1 MIIPLDQFETI
12 IDEKIL
18 KRGADYYEDG
28 AVIDFEEISTGEY
41 EAIVMGTEEYR
52 VQFKV
57 SDNTIVEHLCDCPY
71 DFGPVCKHLVAAI
84 FYLEQDRLIINHQT
98 SATQKTQKKTISVS
112 KQVKNILNQVSH
124 NELIIFIEKQ
134 SKTDKK
140 FRNYFL
146 SAFSYLHQGQ
156 SKDFYQ
162 NQIHNALQAAKGRD
176 GYISWSE
183 TKYIHSTI
191 TPFLENAEESL
202 DKGGF
207 ENAFYISVALLEE
220 MTEAFEYADD
230 SGGDIG
236 YFINASIELL
246 FDIVAGDI
254 PKSLNDEIVD
264 YCLSQFEKGTFSD
277 WDWHLTLLHI
287 ASKLVKNEKEA
298 DVIIQCLDSVQDTYE
313 IERAQTFQLELIRK
327 FKGIDEAEKFIEK
340 HIANP
345 SIRKEEIVRSFENK
359 NYKRVKKLS
368 EYGIFQDQ
376 NDKQGLLGQWY
387 DWLLKT
393 AIAEQNTPEIIEF
406 ARYRFL
412 NGFGSSQNYYQILKN
427 TVPEKE
433 WHRFLEDIIKEI
445 TPDTHWRYSHLIRKI
460 YIEEKW
466 WDRLFLMLKENT
478 SLQNI
483 EENEFYLS
491 KDYASELVQL
501 YRERLEKYVENY
513 VGRKHYKTA
522 CRYLRRMKKLGGK
535 EQVDSLIRVFKETY
549 PQRRALMDELS
560 KV

>member
-1 MIIPLDQFETI
+1 MIIPLDQFEI
-12 IDEKIL
+12 LIDSKIL

-28 AVIDFEEISTGEY
+28 AVIEFEEISTGEY
-41 EAIVMGTEEYR
+41 EAIVLGTEEYR
-52 VQFKV
+52 VQFRV
-57 SDNTIVEHLCDCPY
+57 SENTIVEHHCDCPY
-71 DFGPVCKHLVAAI
+71 DLGPVCKHLVAAI

-98 SATQKTQKKTISVS
+98 SSAQKTEKKTVSVS
-112 KQVKNILNQVSH
+112 KQVKNVLKQISH
-124 NELIIFIEKQ
+124 SELISFIEKQ

-156 SKDFYQ
+156 SKDFYKK
-162 NQIHNALQAAKGRD
+162 QIHNALQAAKGRD

-202 DKGGF
+202 NKGGF
-207 ENAFYISVALLEE
+207 ENAFYISTALLEE

-230 SGGDIG
+230 SGGDIS
-236 YFINASIELL
+236 YFIDASIELL
-246 FDIVAGDI
+246 FNIATEDI
-254 PKSLNDEIVD
+254 PKPLNDEIFD
-264 YCLSQFEKGTFSD
+264 YCLSEFEKEAFSD
-277 WDWHLTLLHI
+277 ITLLRI
-287 ASKLVKNEKEA
+287 ASKLIKNEKEA
-298 DVIIQCLDSVQDTYE
+298 DVIIQYLDSVQDTYE
-313 IERAQTFQLELIRK
+313 IERAQTFQLELVRK

-340 HIANP
+340 YIANP
-345 SIRKEEIVRSFENK
+345 SIRKEEIEKPFENR
-359 NYKRVKKLS
+359 NYKRVKELS
-368 EYGIFQDQ
+368 EYGILKDQ
-376 NDKQGLLGQWY
+376 NDKPGLLGQWY
-387 DWLLKT
+387 DWLLK
-393 AIAEQNTPEIIEF
+393 IAMVEQNVPKIIEF

-412 NGFGSSQNYYQILKN
+412 HSFGGSQNYYQILKN
-427 TVPEKE
+427 TVPKKD

-445 TPDTHWRYSHLIRKI
+445 TPNTHWTYSPLIRKI

-483 EENEFYLS
+483 EENELYLS
-491 KDYASELVQL
+491 EDYASELVQL

-513 VGRKHYKTA
+513 VGRKYYKTA

-535 EQVDSLIRVFKETY
+535 DQADSLIKFFKEKY